1 MRGKIAAEEI
11 TKLGDVRSLV
21 SQVSHL
27 VWFRC
32 FPPTRTCST
41 PPNQQIKFLI
51 AVYATST
58 TTISI
63 FSVTELVCLPSEPI
77 KTEWIVALSSNCID
91 LRRQTAFAC
100 LFAYWRSTLLVSSTN
115 HASASSLMMAKRSTL
130 SRATQLDFHVE
141 VLSAPSNRNASHD
154 IRKEKKARKVIC
166 APPFEWDESLVQTEE
181 QKIRHKLKRRV
192 GDFYNPPLPL
202 DSDFVEIKHETSEK
216 TSSIVNSL
224 PLCFSVSQL
233 YEALHVG
240 EHQIRKERELYEKLE
255 ILNSKLGPLEKVI
268 KSDWDFQLKINFD
281 LHSFSGASAL
291 RERREFN

>member
-1 MRGKIAAEEI
+1 
-11 TKLGDVRSLV
+11 
-21 SQVSHL
+21 
-27 VWFRC
+27 
-32 FPPTRTCST
+32 
-41 PPNQQIKFLI
+41 
-51 AVYATST
+51 
-58 TTISI
+58 
-63 FSVTELVCLPSEPI
+63 
-77 KTEWIVALSSNCID
+77 
-91 LRRQTAFAC
+91 
-100 LFAYWRSTLLVSSTN
+100 
-115 HASASSLMMAKRSTL
+115 MMAKRSTL

-181 QKIRHKLKRRV
+181 QKICHKLKRRV

-202 DSDFVEIKHETSEK
+202 DSDFVEIKHKTSKK

-224 PLCFSVSQL
+224 PLCFSVPQL

-268 KSDWDFQLKINFD
+268 KSD
-281 LHSFSGASAL
+281 
-291 RERREFN
+291 